1 MLEPFDNRHHRRS
14 KGVDQPAM
22 SLPLPPP
29 GLASRVAL
37 RPLRALPSP
46 DGPEIQG
53 QDAEAQ
59 DPATSGDRQLR
70 FELEAT
76 RNELNALQ
84 DMLEELPVILER
96 KFQLRLQGLLQQQRA
111 LIARNESLRA
121 QILALAPSPAPTSL
135 LEGAA
140 SSLVGGFRRS
150 VQRALG
156 MAQPLR

>member
-1 MLEPFDNRHHRRS
+1 MLEPLDNHHHRRS

-29 GLASRVAL
+29 GLSSRVAL

-46 DGPEIQG
+46 DDPEIQG
-53 QDAEAQ
+53 QDSEAP

-70 FELEAT
+70 FELEAA

-96 KFQLRLQGLLQQQRA
+96 KFQLRLQRMLQQQRA

-121 QILALAPSPAPTSL
+121 QILALAPATAPTSH

-140 SSLVGGFRRS
+140 SALVGGFRRS
-150 VQRALG
+150 VRRALG
-156 MAQPLR
+156 IAQPVR

>member
-1 MLEPFDNRHHRRS
+1 MLEPLDNRHHRRS
-14 KGVDQPAM
+14 KGVDQAAV

-29 GLASRVAL
+29 GLSSRVAL

-46 DGPEIQG
+46 DASEGPGHET
-53 QDAEAQ
+53 EAP
-59 DPATSGDRQLR
+59 DPPTRGDRQLR

-96 KFQLRLQGLLQQQRA
+96 KFQLRLQRLLQQQRV
-111 LIARNESLRA
+111 LMARKESLRA

-140 SSLVGGFRRS
+140 ASLVVGFRRS
-150 VQRALG
+150 VRRALA